1 MAGKPVVVQ
10 LRGCSVTASSFQTEK
25 STAGHSCRDFMANKS
40 PAGVNAVSITCA
52 ANSVSPPS
60 HAGACRAAYPGAVTD
75 LDETITLPDL
85 IATYYLTSIDE
96 VTEHLRAANQLG
108 LGVRVRS
115 YLEPEEESDSLT
127 ERWEVELLTGSPVQ
141 EDEPAEQPGEADP
154 LA

>member
-1 MAGKPVVVQ
+1 M
-10 LRGCSVTASSFQTEK
+10 
-25 STAGHSCRDFMANKS
+25 
-40 PAGVNAVSITCA
+40 
-52 ANSVSPPS
+52 
-60 HAGACRAAYPGAVTD
+60 TD
-75 LDETITLPDL
+75 LDETTTLPDL

-154 LA
+154 LT